1 MANSTQP
8 VDAPIREGV
17 YIPMSLAAVQVY
29 KGCAAAI
36 VNGVGNATPLVA
48 SNTSSMT
55 FVGVF
60 TETYNGAIN
69 PFTGATAT
77 AGSYFTTL
85 LRAGCVQ
92 WAQTGTTITAANIGQ
107 NAYFSDDHTI
117 TLTPGTIYA
126 GEITTVDANGNVWV
140 DISNATI
147 PYTASGPILISTLA
161 PAVTITNVNGSAQVL
176 ASATVPANQL
186 QVGDRI
192 KIRGELVG
200 VTRTAS
206 DTIALNLSTNTSA
219 VPGGTLLFTLAS
231 AFAHATTNFLYFD
244 TEVVV
249 QNIGA
254 TGNVSGG
261 GLVVGGTAGATTTG
275 LYVGNTA
282 VATNAALVFELQGTF
297 SANNTTDQVSVNI
310 FDVDVTRV

>member
-1 MANSTQP
+1 M
-8 VDAPIREGV
+8 
-17 YIPMSLAAVQVY
+17 
-29 KGCAAAI
+29 
-36 VNGVGNATPLVA
+36 
-48 SNTSSMT
+48 
-55 FVGVF
+55 
-60 TETYNGAIN
+60 
-69 PFTGATAT
+69 
-77 AGSYFTTL
+77 
-85 LRAGCVQ
+85 
-92 WAQTGTTITAANIGQ
+92 
-107 NAYFSDDHTI
+107 
-117 TLTPGTIYA
+117 
-126 GEITTVDANGNVWV
+126 DANGNVWV